1 MYHPIYF
8 TSLLQGGMMEAQ
20 VTDRQL
26 PKFRP
31 LLVEGQVY
39 YIKHFLVLAARKNY
53 RQVENDYMVRF
64 TAFARLFN
72 VQNVPI
78 SFPRFAH
85 SAVSFPILR
94 SRVGIRE
101 FTSGLSTKITMFI

>member
-1 MYHPIYF
+1 
-8 TSLLQGGMMEAQ
+8 MMEAQ

-26 PKFRP
+26 PKFCP

-64 TAFARLFN
+64 TAFAWLFN

-101 FTSGLSTKITMFI
+101 FTSGLSTKIAMFI